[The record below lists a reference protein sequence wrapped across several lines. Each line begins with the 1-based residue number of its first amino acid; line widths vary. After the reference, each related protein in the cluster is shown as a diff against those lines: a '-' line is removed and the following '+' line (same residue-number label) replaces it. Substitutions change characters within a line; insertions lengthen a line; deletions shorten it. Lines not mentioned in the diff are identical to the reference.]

1 MEEVSEPVTLLNLKK
16 LNQEMLLALYKAYI
30 ENNRYKVRGTLDV
43 R

>member
-16 LNQEMLLALYKAYI
+16 LNQEMLLALFKSYI
-30 ENNRYKVRGTLDV
+30 DNNRYKVRGKPDV